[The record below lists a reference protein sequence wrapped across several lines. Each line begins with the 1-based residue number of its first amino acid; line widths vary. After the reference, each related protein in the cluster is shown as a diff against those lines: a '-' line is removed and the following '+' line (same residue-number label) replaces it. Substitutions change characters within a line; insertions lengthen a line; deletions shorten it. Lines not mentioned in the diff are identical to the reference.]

1 MFCSS
6 VGCYARGSVLAQGAP
21 NVHNRAAVF
30 DHFHL
35 FLQTVKRADKVYID
49 DLRKIRSIEFGDG
62 EDLAL
67 FDRCGRKLA
76 ERALRGRG
84 RVQRTSNICAA
95 IRPPELRYCVFH
107 PGTHS
112 VKVANVDRTRPE
124 STLCT
129 GYLLLYLF
137 ASFGQILCRSRT
149 HGDRGATD

>member
-21 NVHNRAAVF
+21 NVHNRAAIF
-30 DHFHL
+30 DHLHL
-35 FLQTVKRADKVYID
+35 FLQAVKRADKVYID

-67 FDRCGRKLA
+67 FDSYGRKSA
-76 ERALRGRG
+76 ERALWGRG
-84 RVQRTSNICAA
+84 RVQRTGNVCAA
-95 IRPPELRYCVFH
+95 IRPPEFCYCLFH
-107 PGTHS
+107 PRTHS

-129 GYLLLYLF
+129 GDLLLYLF
-137 ASFGQILCRSRT
+137 ASFAQILYRRRT
-149 HGDRGATD
+149 HGDRGAAD